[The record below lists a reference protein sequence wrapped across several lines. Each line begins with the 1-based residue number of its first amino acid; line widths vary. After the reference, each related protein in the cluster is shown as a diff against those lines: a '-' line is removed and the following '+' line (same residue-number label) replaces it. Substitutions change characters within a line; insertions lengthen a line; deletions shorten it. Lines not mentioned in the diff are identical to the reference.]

1 MSQEQPR
8 MYELEYPSPDMSAS
22 DTEGPTL
29 IVALQGYAD
38 AGQAIDASA
47 QHILAA
53 LEHGLVASFN
63 NDELVDYRSRRP
75 TVVLDHNRIADVDP
89 LEIGLHVVRDNAGK
103 PFLLLTGP
111 EPDMRWSAF
120 TKAVADLAERFGVSQ
135 TLCLYSAP
143 MAVPHTRPLVVT
155 AHGNIPDLTGK
166 HFTLDS
172 RIHIPGAASLM
183 LERALDE
190 RGKNVGGLTAHVPH
204 YLAASD
210 YPLATLRLLESL
222 SDDAGLSIPLGTL
235 QADADRVMQQ
245 LSSQIDDAPE
255 IHQVVRALE
264 QQYDR
269 ELERYEASQESAAL
283 DFEAIPSGEA
293 LGEAFEQFLATFDPP
308 NDSDSLENGDSDR

>member
-155 AHGNIPDLTGK
+155 AHGNIP
-166 HFTLDS
+166 
-172 RIHIPGAASLM
+172 
-183 LERALDE
+183 
-190 RGKNVGGLTAHVPH
+190 
-204 YLAASD
+204 
-210 YPLATLRLLESL
+210 
-222 SDDAGLSIPLGTL
+222 
-235 QADADRVMQQ
+235 
-245 LSSQIDDAPE
+245 
-255 IHQVVRALE
+255 
-264 QQYDR
+264 
-269 ELERYEASQESAAL
+269 
-283 DFEAIPSGEA
+283 
-293 LGEAFEQFLATFDPP
+293 
-308 NDSDSLENGDSDR
+308 